1 MTTSSRIRSL
11 ARRLAEHAPP
21 LKDAYR
27 VAVQPRWE
35 LDNWRDYFATR
46 RGLRWLRQLPAPA
59 EGAPRALLVLRRE
72 DIFDVKC
79 RSMLGAALKLEGVE
93 PVVLTN
99 DRRVPRIHR
108 YVRAFGLQA
117 IRSRDELPLDGR
129 EHAEIEELASELME
143 RQDDFASVLEWTHR
157 GHRLGERVLSTLIR
171 ETLEGQPDLADPD
184 VRRRMRRI
192 LVEVLHNYRQA
203 EKVLDALSPRW
214 VLADESGYAMNG
226 PLVDVAI
233 SRGSDVIETTPFLR
247 AGSLLFKRVNQELGC
262 APAASVSPATFAALA
277 ERPWTAAQDRELIDE
292 LEERY
297 SGRSG
302 LQKMYQGKT
311 RSADRRAI
319 CRELGL
325 DPGLPLAVVFCH
337 VLWDSSF
344 FYGSDL
350 FLTYRAWLEQTL
362 RAAAANPRVS
372 WLIKAHPSNLFRLR
386 HGDVRGPVGEVE
398 VARGALAELPG
409 HIRLVL
415 PDSPISSLSLFR
427 EADVG
432 ITVRSTAGL
441 EMACFGKPVLTAG
454 SGHYS
459 GLGFTHD
466 SHTAEEYL
474 ERLRRL
480 GDPLR
485 PLDADQTRRAR
496 VYAHALMKVRPW
508 ILRSFRTR
516 YDFPENGRHP
526 LDRNLV
532 PAVGS
537 LAEAEAQGDL
547 HRWAAWAVRSRSADY
562 LEAVDAPG
570 GGPP

>member
-1 MTTSSRIRSL
+1 MTPL
-11 ARRLAEHAPP
+11 ARRLADRAP
-21 LKDAYR
+21 LLVDAYR

-46 RGLRWLRQLPAPA
+46 RSLGWLRRLPAPA
-59 EGAPRALLVLRRE
+59 DGAPRALLVLRRE

-93 PVVLTN
+93 PVVLAN
-99 DRRVPRIHR
+99 KRRVPRIHR
-108 YVRAFGLQA
+108 YVRAFGIEDL
-117 IRSRDELPLDGR
+117 RFRDEFPLDAA
-129 EHAEIEELASELME
+129 EEAEIEELAAELMA
-143 RQDDFASVLEWTHR
+143 RPDDFASVVAWTHR

-171 ETLEGQPDLADPD
+171 ETLDGQPDPADPD
-184 VRRRMRRI
+184 VRRRLRRI

-203 EKVLDALSPRW
+203 EKVLDALAPRW

-233 SRGSDVIETTPFLR
+233 ARGGDVIETTPFLR
-247 AGSLLFKRVNQELGC
+247 EGSLLFKRVNQELGNE
-262 APAASVSPATFAALA
+262 PAASVSRATFAALA
-277 ERPWTAAQDRELIDE
+277 DRPWTAARNRELMDE
-292 LEERY
+292 LGERY
-297 SGRSG
+297 SGRSA
-302 LQKMYQGKT
+302 LQRMYQWNT
-311 RSADRRAI
+311 RAADRRAI
-319 CRELGL
+319 CGELGL

-344 FYGSDL
+344 FYGRDL
-350 FLTYRAWLEQTL
+350 FLTYRAWLERTL

-372 WLIKAHPSNLFRLR
+372 WLIKAHPSNVFRLR

-398 VARGALAELPG
+398 VVRGTLSALPE
-409 HIRLVL
+409 HVRLVL

-441 EMACFGKPVLTAG
+441 EMACFGKPVVTAG

-466 SHTAEEYL
+466 SATAEEYL
-474 ERLRRL
+474 DRLRRL
-480 GDPLR
+480 DDHLR
-485 PLDADQTRRAR
+485 PLDAEQTKRAR

-508 ILRSFRTR
+508 VLRSFRTR
-516 YDFPENGRHP
+516 YDFPEHGRHP

-537 LAEAEAQGDL
+537 LAEAEAHGDL
-547 HRWAAWAVRSRSADY
+547 HRWAAWAVRSRDADY
-562 LEAVDAPG
+562 LETGGEPDPPG
-570 GGPP
+570 ADDGR